1 LYSSLHQTHGLH
13 YTLLQMGLDDF
24 AGGSGSTGGG
34 GGGGQRSATRLD
46 FSRDYVKIV
55 RRMDE
60 QIAADVGVLRVIK
73 PEDDLEEDYE
83 VLCSFSDRLAWKAFR
98 DRVSEE
104 FNLDADEVLE
114 ENPEQI
120 PELKRQLA
128 KPEPRS
134 PTRTCVVCG
143 EEMRPDSSSFQELRL
158 ARDGSAHAGAD
169 RLPVHED
176 HTIEELVRAKED
188 A

>member
-1 LYSSLHQTHGLH
+1 
-13 YTLLQMGLDDF
+13 MGLDDF
-24 AGGSGSTGGG
+24 SGASGSRGGG
-34 GGGGQRSATRLD
+34 GGGGKRTATRLD
-46 FSRDYVKIV
+46 FSRDYIKIV

-60 QIAADVGVLRVIK
+60 QVAADVGVLRVIR
-73 PEDDLEEDYE
+73 PEDDVEPDYE

-98 DRVSEE
+98 SQVAEQFD
-104 FNLDADEVLE
+104 LDADQVLE

-120 PELKRQLA
+120 MELKTQLA
-128 KPEPRS
+128 KTEPRS

-188 A
+188 V